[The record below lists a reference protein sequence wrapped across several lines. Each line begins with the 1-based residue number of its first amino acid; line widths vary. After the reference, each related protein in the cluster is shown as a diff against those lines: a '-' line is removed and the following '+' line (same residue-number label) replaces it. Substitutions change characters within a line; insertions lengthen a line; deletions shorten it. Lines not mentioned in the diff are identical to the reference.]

1 MEKLLSAAIAYLMI
15 LKSEPWNIL
24 HVRQRDD
31 QDDQLLEI
39 GATGWKLEISLNE
52 MKSSI
57 SGCAFLLD
65 HGGYFWCIIRHTLQ
79 HWRNPEWRPL
89 SGAHGLRVGS
99 KTQKGIL
106 HLCPV
111 FYGNTSALVPFS
123 MLEMTTPG
131 RIMIWLAENQVTR
144 YTLQL
149 KAKLLLPIIKAGLIG
164 NWKFFRRLVL
174 DFAVCGQRVMLIV
187 IVITMRLVNIMWEQ
201 SFANSFEPLE

>member
-65 HGGYFWCIIRHTLQ
+65 HGDIF
-79 HWRNPEWRPL
+79 EWRPL
-89 SGAHGLRVGS
+89 SGADGLRVGS

-131 RIMIWLAENQVTR
+131 RIMIWLAENQVTQ

-149 KAKLLLPIIKAGLIG
+149 KAKLLLQIIKAGLIG
-164 NWKFFRRLVL
+164 NWKFFRRLIL
-174 DFAVCGQRVMLIV
+174 DFAICGQRVMLIV

-201 SFANSFEPLE
+201 SSANSFEPLE

>member
-1 MEKLLSAAIAYLMI
+1 M
-15 LKSEPWNIL
+15 L

-31 QDDQLLEI
+31 QGDQILAI
-39 GATGWKLEISLNE
+39 GATGWKLEISLDE

-89 SGAHGLRVGS
+89 SGADGLRVGS

-106 HLCPV
+106 HICPV
-111 FYGNTSALVPFS
+111 FYGDSSALIPFS

-131 RIMIWLAENQVTR
+131 QIMIWLAENQATQ
-144 YTLQL
+144 YSLQL
-149 KAKLLLPIIKAGLIG
+149 KAKLLLQIIKAGLIG

-174 DFAVCGQRVMLIV
+174 DFAICGQRVMLIV
-187 IVITMRLVNIMWEQ
+187 VVITLRLVNTMWER